1 MALIVVENKMM
12 VDKEATI
19 LELIE
24 RDGYRCMYPVSATEF
39 CDKPFDTDENGRH
52 SVTIDHIY
60 PQARAKVDGW
70 SFEEIWD
77 LTNLQLMGKICNA
90 KKSDLIYNEDG
101 TLPSRG
107 RERTIK
113 LPRPENCD
121 LCLNGRLLFPDEVCE
136 LCGSDAQ
143 PKAWPTSLQREPKK
157 CDHSTYHCWMCLVHE
172 PSLRVPAIQ
181 RIAFGP

>member
-1 MALIVVENKMM
+1 MALIIIEDKMM

-24 RDGYRCMYPVSATEF
+24 RDGYTCRYPIDVGVF
-39 CDKPFDTDENGRH
+39 CDKPFDDGEDGRH

-60 PQARAKVDGW
+60 PQARAKADGW
-70 SFEEIWD
+70 TFEQIWD
-77 LTNLQLMGKICNA
+77 LSNLQLMGKICNA
-90 KKSDLIYNEDG
+90 KKSDLLYNEDG

-107 RERTIK
+107 RVRTIK

-121 LCLNGRLLFPDEVCE
+121 LCLNGRLLFPDEFCE

-143 PKAWPTSLQREPKK
+143 PKAFPTSLQKTPKE
-157 CDHSTYHCWMCLVHE
+157 CDHSTYHCWMCVIDD